1 MHRNA
6 KKWLIGLAAA
16 LLLLPMGTAAALW
29 MAPADEAQSTA
40 QQKSAVCEG
49 FVDADGNGVCDRC
62 DGAVCA
68 SRGSGTC
75 EGFVD
80 ADGDGVCDRCDGTQ
94 CGSGQSCVQQT
105 ERQSGHHEGH
115 HGSGHH
121 GTV

>member
-49 FVDADGNGVCDRC
+49 FVDADG
-62 DGAVCA
+62 
-68 SRGSGTC
+68 
-75 EGFVD
+75 
-80 ADGDGVCDRCDGTQ
+80 DGVCDRCDGTQ